1 MPARATQRKNDRPV
15 NEIDENF
22 GEDFRLPA
30 IGDAEARAYDHRMD
44 SVAPHPDALGNIDL
58 LAALADARIQTLY
71 QPVVQI
77 TDRTP
82 VGLEVLAR
90 LDDPQRGTLS
100 PSAFVAPM
108 EDAGLALQLSEAVIR
123 RAFAD
128 WRDGRLEALNLTLAI
143 NLPLDVLLIPS
154 ALTWLDAERTEAGID
169 AGRIIIELTE
179 SQPISRLADL
189 SRATHQL
196 RASGYGIAIDDVG
209 PNIRDHSALLD
220 LPFTMLKLDKYLVQE
235 SLNNN
240 DVADFLTTT
249 LHTARTANLIIIAE
263 GVEDTATWQR
273 MANLGVDQAQGFL
286 VSHPIASDCVAPW
299 MASWRSKC
307 AL

>member
-1 MPARATQRKNDRPV
+1 MKR
-15 NEIDENF
+15 
-22 GEDFRLPA
+22 
-30 IGDAEARAYDHRMD
+30 
-44 SVAPHPDALGNIDL
+44 VAPNPNTLGNIDL

-71 QPVVQI
+71 QPVVRI
-77 TDRTP
+77 SDSAP
-82 VGLEVLAR
+82 MGLEVLAR

-128 WRDGRLEALNLTLAI
+128 WCDGRLEALNLTLAI

-154 ALTWLDAERTEAGID
+154 ALTWLDAERAEAGID

-189 SRATHQL
+189 TRATHQL

-240 DVADFLTTT
+240 AVADFLTTT
-249 LHTARTANLIIIAE
+249 LCAARTASLTIIAE
-263 GVEDTATWQR
+263 GVEDIATWRR
-273 MANLGVDQAQGFL
+273 MADLGVDQAQGFL
-286 VSHPIASDCVAPW
+286 VSHPIASDSVAPW
-299 MASWRSKC
+299 LASWRRKNTI
-307 AL
+307 